1 MKNLQKKPHKGNH
14 IKFKRIDGIKRIRSL
29 HNLWP
34 GHKLVSNFCELKYDL
49 SRQSMQVYLHT
60 PFHQAKDITK
70 ISLQGLTWNNQLKP
84 VKVNNILEIEIQYQ
98 KRKLWG
104 LTWAVGFPT
113 PNVKVE
119 IFELRK
125 VTSPSTRSE
134 YRSEKNT
141 RYSDIIVIKTAWVLD
156 IPLQKKVPINK
167 HAMQG
172 TYKMV

>member
-1 MKNLQKKPHKGNH
+1 L
-14 IKFKRIDGIKRIRSL
+14 
-29 HNLWP
+29 
-34 GHKLVSNFCELKYDL
+34 
-49 SRQSMQVYLHT
+49 
-60 PFHQAKDITK
+60 
-70 ISLQGLTWNNQLKP
+70 
-84 VKVNNILEIEIQYQ
+84 
-98 KRKLWG
+98 
-104 LTWAVGFPT
+104 PT

-119 IFELRK
+119 IFELRN

-141 RYSDIIVIKTAWVLD
+141 RYSDIIVIKTAWALD